1 MRSQY
6 DGEQFVDIFNR
17 MVGYYPGSTPEHPQ
31 RLVGN
36 AQRSLGQGPNMRM
49 VAEYL
54 ASVNLS
60 KETWSYPLKTLPRLT
75 GRSNRFIVTEYAL
88 PRRLI
93 QPHDVVLDEQGM
105 VWFTHFAEQ
114 FLGKMDPKTGKVCG
128 ISRSRCSS
136 PAIRSARS
144 ISGSTRTA
152 IPGSA

>member
-1 MRSQY
+1 MR
-6 DGEQFVDIFNR
+6 
-17 MVGYYPGSTPEHPQ
+17 
-31 RLVGN
+31 L
-36 AQRSLGQGPNMRM
+36 

-75 GRSNRFIVTEYAL
+75 GRANRFIVTEYAL

-128 ISRSRCSS
+128 VPDPGAQAGISGRHARSRDSTR
-136 PAIRSARS
+136 PA
-144 ISGSTRTA
+144 ISGSA
-152 IPGSA
+152 